1 MIAAVVEGAPRC
13 DAAVTAAEGEHSVL
27 GLDTEDVHGAV
38 DAFRRPDRFT
48 VG

>member
-1 MIAAVVEGAPRC
+1 MIAAVVEGARRC

-27 GLDTEDVHGAV
+27 GLVTEDVHTRSTPSAGTT
-38 DAFRRPDRFT
+38 RFT